1 MNDKMSD
8 ELEAALG
15 QISGLTASL
24 LDDGQDPAQ
33 VAWALTTIAT
43 DMSLQVCSEPLRV
56 VPVLLSAITSVTE
69 RFITSNG
76 EEAPSDEEFAQIEGA
91 PTGLLLH

>member
-1 MNDKMSD
+1 MNDKISD

-24 LDDGQDPAQ
+24 LDEGQDPAQ

-69 RFITSNG
+69 RFITSG
-76 EEAPSDEEFAQIEGA
+76 EEEAPSDEEFAQIEGA
-91 PTGLLLH
+91 PAGLLLH

>member
-24 LDDGQDPAQ
+24 LDEGQDPAQ

-69 RFITSNG
+69 RFIISG
-76 EEAPSDEEFAQIEGA
+76 EEEAPSDEEFAQIEGA
-91 PTGLLLH
+91 PAGLLLH

>member
-8 ELEAALG
+8 DLEAALG
-15 QISGLTASL
+15 QIAGLTASL
-24 LDDGQDPAQ
+24 LDEGQDPAQ

-56 VPVLLSAITSVTE
+56 LPALLSAITSVTE
-69 RFITSNG
+69 RFITSD
-76 EEAPSDEEFAQIEGA
+76 EEKTPSDEEFAQIEGA
-91 PTGLLLH
+91 PAGLLLH